1 MLMKI
6 AGNQIPLAWQQIQF
20 AFNSVPC
27 NNCLR
32 YRMQDLQAV
41 DVWKGSNS
49 VWWFL
54 LLGAFFEVI
63 SNKKQTTH

>member
-20 AFNSVPC
+20 AFNSVTC

-41 DVWKGSNS
+41 DPSFKPKQMCVKG
-49 VWWFL
+49 
-54 LLGAFFEVI
+54 
-63 SNKKQTTH
+63 K